1 MENNGDDVLWL
12 LPALAGLVVALFF
25 VVLLNRGLAGEVA
38 RRYLTHFKLTIISTI
53 TVFAVLG
60 ITLAVAALTTVT
72 GISTG
77 FQAEFQRKV
86 LGVNAHVLV
95 LKYLDFSE
103 YREVMDMIRTVPG
116 VAGVNPFVINEM
128 MVVSGP
134 RIAGVL
140 LKGVD
145 PELMPTVL
153 DLPHHIVE
161 GSLDGLRVPG
171 RGPPEARNV
180 TWRTAWTDGAE
191 EEDEEE
197 AVPGVSPD
205 PGARRRREAPA
216 RELDDAVAEA
226 LGVEPEPRR
235 MAPTRALDDAV
246 AEALGVEPAPRAET
260 PPTPRPDV
268 PGVSAETPGEGLAA
282 ADEDTLD
289 DAVAEALGVEPAPAP
304 ATPEAPEELPGIVL
318 GRTLASELDAR
329 VGDTVRIVTPLSGL
343 DVSLWA
349 PEAQVPRSREFRV
362 VGLFYSGFDE
372 YDTRLVYVDLY
383 EAQSFYDHGDVI
395 TGVEIR
401 LDDPDEAKPTAQE
414 IDRRLGGTP
423 YRILDWEELNHN
435 LFTALRIQKVALT
448 VVVSALVLVSGLL
461 IIATLVLMIFEKKRD
476 IAILKAMGAT
486 NGSVMR
492 IFVLV
497 GSTIGAL
504 GTFLGVALGY
514 GVCRILIAYGWP
526 LDPGVYLIDHLPV
539 EIELRDYLIVSGV
552 ALGISVLSTVFPSW
566 LTAATMKPVDGLR
579 YE

>member
-1 MENNGDDVLWL
+1 MEDHGDDVLWL
-12 LPALAGLVVALFF
+12 LPALGGIVAVLIG

-86 LGVNAHVLV
+86 LGVNAHVLI
-95 LKYLDFSE
+95 LKYLDFAE
-103 YREVMDMIRTVPG
+103 YREVMDTIRQVPG

-134 RIAGVL
+134 RLAGVL

-145 PELMPTVL
+145 PALMPTVL
-153 DLPHHIVE
+153 DLPEHIVE

-171 RGPPEARNV
+171 RRPPEARA
-180 TWRTAWTDGAE
+180 AWSDVVI
-191 EEDEEE
+191 DEPPPDDETG
-197 AVPGVSPD
+197 VPGV
-205 PGARRRREAPA
+205 A
-216 RELDDAVAEA
+216 
-226 LGVEPEPRR
+226 PEPRQSIAR
-235 MAPTRALDDAV
+235 DELEASARDLDDAV
-246 AEALGVEPAPRAET
+246 AEALGVEPAPR
-260 PPTPRPDV
+260 PRLDL
-268 PGVSAETPGEGLAA
+268 PGVVPTAPQQGAA
-282 ADEDTLD
+282 GADDQVLD
-289 DAVAEALGVEPAPAP
+289 AAVADALGVEPAPLE
-304 ATPEAPEELPGIVL
+304 EADASQPHQELPGIVL
-318 GRTLASELDAR
+318 GRTLAAELDAR

-383 EAQSFYDHGDVI
+383 EAQSFYDHGDVV

-401 LDDPDEAKPTAQE
+401 LDDPDDAKDTARE
-414 IDRRLGGTP
+414 IERRLGGTP
-423 YRILDWEELNHN
+423 YRVLDWEELNHN

-448 VVVSALVLVSGLL
+448 VVVSALVMVSGLL
-461 IIATLVLMIFEKKRD
+461 IIATLVMLIFEKKRD

-504 GTFLGVALGY
+504 GTFFGVGLGY
-514 GVCRILIAYGWP
+514 AVCRILIAYGWP

-539 EIELRDYLIVSGV
+539 EIDLWDYIVVSAV

-566 LTAATMKPVDGLR
+566 LTAATMKPVEGLR